1 MKTSRPRLHAVAG
14 QPDSDSFAGDLI
26 RCLAQRPHTIA
37 PKYFYDAAGSRL
49 FEQICELPEY
59 YLTRTELAIFR
70 RHVGE
75 MAAMIGS
82 AAEIVEF
89 GAGSLQKVRLLLD
102 ALDAPRRLTAVDISG
117 DHLEESAALLRRD
130 YPALDVLPLVADF
143 THPERLSLPRR
154 DPADAI
160 GRPVGFFPGSTL
172 GNFAPDE
179 ACRFLKAAARL
190 LAGGG
195 LLLGVDLVKDP
206 LLLHAAYNDAAGVT
220 AAFNRNLLQHANRAA
235 GSDFDPELFAHY
247 AFYNPPLQRIEMH
260 LISRRRQQVS
270 VAGRR
275 FELSAGESMHTENSY
290 KYTLEGLAAMA
301 RACGFAPRAV
311 WCDAAG
317 LFSVHWLE
325 ASAALPGR

>member
-1 MKTSRPRLHAVAG
+1 MRTPSPTLRAVKKETEATA
-14 QPDSDSFAGDLI
+14 FEHDLI
-26 RCLAQRPHTIA
+26 RCLAERPHTIA
-37 PKYFYDAAGSRL
+37 PKYFYDAAGSCL

-70 RHVGE
+70 RQVGE
-75 MAAMIGS
+75 MAAMIGP

-89 GAGSLQKVRLLLD
+89 GAGSLQKIRLLLD

-117 DHLEESAALLRRD
+117 EHLAQSVTLLRHD
-130 YPALDVLPLVADF
+130 YPTLDVLPLVADF
-143 THPERLSLPRR
+143 SHPERLLLPPR
-154 DPADAI
+154 DAAV

-195 LLLGVDLVKDP
+195 LLIGIDLVKDP
-206 LLLHAAYNDAAGVT
+206 GVLHAAYNDAAGVT
-220 AAFNRNLLQHANRAA
+220 AAFNRNLLRHANQAA

-247 AFYNPPLQRIEMH
+247 AFYNPPQQRIEMH

-275 FELSAGESMHTENSY
+275 FELAAGESIHTENSY
-290 KYTLEGLAAMA
+290 KYTLEGFSGMA

-325 ASAALPGR
+325 APAG